1 MLAANREEV
10 QKVKDEVEVVRG
22 FGGHAEYLERE
33 DIDKNLFEVI
43 VVNDG
48 STDMSYR
55 LVEEYRT
62 IHQNFHIE
70 LLNQENK
77 GVSVARNHGLAKAK
91 GEFVLHKG
99 KKVHIRVI
107 FAK

>member
-1 MLAANREEV
+1 MDNQLFLSIIIPVYNMEHYIVPCLESIFANR
-10 QKVKDEVEVVRG
+10 
-22 FGGHAEYLERE
+22 

-70 LLNQENK
+70 LLNQESIDTGKNTFFK
-77 GVSVARNHGLAKAK
+77 GFYKSKMWL
-91 GEFVLHKG
+91 F
-99 KKVHIRVI
+99 
-107 FAK
+107 

>member
-1 MLAANREEV
+1 MNKTEEL
-10 QKVKDEVEVVRG
+10 KK
-22 FGGHAEYLERE
+22 

-70 LLNQENK
+70 LLNQEMA
-77 GVSVARNHGLAKAK
+77 S
-91 GEFVLHKG
+91 
-99 KKVHIRVI
+99 
-107 FAK
+107 